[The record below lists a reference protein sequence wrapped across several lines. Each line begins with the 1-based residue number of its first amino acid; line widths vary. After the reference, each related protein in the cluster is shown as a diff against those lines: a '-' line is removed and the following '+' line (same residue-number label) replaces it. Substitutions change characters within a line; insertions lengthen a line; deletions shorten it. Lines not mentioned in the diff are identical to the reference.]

1 MLQRP
6 DRQTAIVVDDD
17 AMIRAILR
25 STLSSIG
32 LDVHLASHGYEA
44 VGLAGRLQATLML
57 LDLAMPGLDGV
68 SACSQIRALPGYD
81 AVPIIVLT
89 AALNPL
95 IGQAA
100 MEAGA
105 TMVLRKPFQP
115 ASLLQTLSPYC
126 QISNSART
134 AIARSASQARSI
146 ATPPRTGFDQRIWR

>member
-44 VGLAGRLQATLML
+44 VGLAGRLNATLML

-81 AVPIIVLT
+81 SVPIIVLT

-100 MEAGA
+100 LDAGA

-126 QISNSART
+126 QISSAART

-146 ATPPRTGFDQRIWR
+146 TAPLQTNRDQRIWR

>member
-25 STLSSIG
+25 STLTGIG

-44 VGLAGRLQATLML
+44 VGLAGRIQATLML

-95 IGQAA
+95 IGEAA

-115 ASLLQTLSPYC
+115 ASLLQALSPYC
-126 QISNSART
+126 HISNSART
-134 AIARSASQARSI
+134 AIARSANQARSI
-146 ATPPRTGFDQRIWR
+146 ATPKPASLDQRTWR